1 MIIHSLT
8 WNKER
13 KNSRFLVISNRRSKL
28 IGRTTENVFV
38 LALAQKVSDFLLDL
52 LDQPVSEFIPGKAPY
67 SRGWSDQNSKTI
79 QEERVEKGQF
89 NPRIGRSCDF
99 FMQNDTWMRK
109 NADLLPENRRYILF
123 DVGKRTLKREYVDGQ
138 PWQNET
144 ILTVNKP
151 LTTPC
156 ELHSQE

>member
-13 KNSRFLVISNRRSKL
+13 KNSKFLVISNRRSKL

-89 NPRIGRSCDF
+89 NPRIGGHATFLGKMTLGCGKMLIYF
-99 FMQNDTWMRK
+99 RK
-109 NADLLPENRRYILF
+109 TEVISFLL
-123 DVGKRTLKREYVDGQ
+123 
-138 PWQNET
+138 
-144 ILTVNKP
+144 
-151 LTTPC
+151 
-156 ELHSQE
+156 QESEP